1 MMPTFTR
8 RPYTLTGFPACAK
21 EITPS
26 DSSVLTDHDGNV
38 RSQTVYV
45 GGAGTVV
52 VVPVGNDLAQTV
64 AFVCP
69 AGGLV
74 PVEVRAV
81 KFSGTTATNLVG
93 VY

>member
-1 MMPTFTR
+1 MGVFTR

-21 EITPS
+21 AITPS
-26 DSSVLTDHDGNV
+26 DSALLTDHDGHPK
-38 RSQTVYV
+38 SQTVYV

-52 VVPVGNDLAQTV
+52 VVPVGNDAAQTV

-74 PVEVRAV
+74 PVEVSAV
-81 KFSGTTATNLVG
+81 KFSGTTATGLVG